1 MRRLVTC
8 TILLLAALPVTAD
21 WRDSQWR
28 DVESLG
34 ILYQV
39 REQLVDRRVSDWD
52 VSRFIDREI
61 DRLLEPLPGGGH
73 AWVVHVRPDSEV
85 VRSSGHL
92 VRATIDQPATYENAE
107 SWVYAVRLVVPR
119 KRSLF
124 RGNNAVWV
132 DRYHVMTVEPDGTRS
147 EREIEIGR
155 WMQPGSSTT
164 LDLETIASNVRVVAW
179 AATAA
184 ENRGEALLEIHMLK
198 SVTRDDPRNPYHETI
213 AMLRDL
219 RRSATPGRVD
229 SEIERLERRVF
240 PGKRPMPVGRIV
252 ELLAEAQALL
262 EDEDPAERE
271 KAGAV
276 LERMRRLLEGR

>member
-1 MRRLVTC
+1 MKRLM
-8 TILLLAALPVTAD
+8 TILLLTAALPVTAD
-21 WRDSQWR
+21 WRDSRWR

-34 ILYQV
+34 TLYQV
-39 REQLVDRRVSDWD
+39 REQLVDRRVSDWEL
-52 VSRFIDREI
+52 SRFIDREI
-61 DRLLEPLPGGGH
+61 DRLLEPLPEGGH

-85 VRSSGHL
+85 VRRSGHL
-92 VRATIDQPATYENAE
+92 VRGTLVEPATYEHAE

-119 KRSLF
+119 KRSLL

-132 DRYHVMTVEPDGTRS
+132 GGYRVMILEPDGTRS

-179 AATAA
+179 AATEA
-184 ENRGEALLEIHMLK
+184 EHQGEALLEIHTLR
-198 SVTRDDPRNPYHETI
+198 SVTRDDPENPYHETI
-213 AMLRDL
+213 TMLRDL
-219 RRSATPGRVD
+219 RRSVTPGRVD
-229 SEIERLERRVF
+229 SEIDRLERRIF
-240 PGKRPMPVGRIV
+240 PRKRPMQVGRLV
-252 ELLAEAQALL
+252 ELLSEAQALL
-262 EDEDPAERE
+262 EHEDPAERE